1 MKRSTTF
8 SSKVYKFVHYEDV
21 WIKTNLTGREFDK
34 DKNSWLTIEN
44 DGTITVKGS
53 NPGGYAWDGC
63 SPKWNCL
70 HITWGTP
77 DGKLDYNTEK
87 PMTYYASMIHDAIY
101 QYKNLATIS
110 RKEADIL
117 LKLIL
122 KKAKYMWWWKYAL
135 GVRVFGGFY
144 GKWNRKGCQSRI
156 KITEYSWLLDINNN

>member
-1 MKRSTTF
+1 MKRSTEF
-8 SSKVYKFVHYEDV
+8 PPKVYKFVHEKDV
-21 WIKTNLTGREFDK
+21 WIKTNLTNRKFEI
-34 DKNSWLTIEN
+34 DKNGWLMVED

-101 QYKNLATIS
+101 QYKDTVNIS

-117 LKLIL
+117 FKLIL
-122 KKAKYMWWWKYAL
+122 KKITMTIKHKLFLFIIFY
-135 GVRVFGGFY
+135 VF
-144 GKWNRKGCQSRI
+144 
-156 KITEYSWLLDINNN
+156 